1 MMPLELDILNQGP
14 PELIKIITLPTEVLQ
29 DPVVFQEVNQSNRIT
44 VAQGHPLQILGEDHP
59 LPAEEI
65 DLENSE
71 SWIENLRNSISSFIY
86 SWLLD
91 V

>member
-44 VAQGHPLQILGEDHP
+44 VAQGHPL
-59 LPAEEI
+59 PAEEI

-71 SWIENLRNSISSFIY
+71 SWIENLRNSISSFVY

-91 V
+91 A